1 MNRSIS
7 ALSRAKRFLFSSYM
21 LPAVENNR
29 SDAIYVGEGARYR
42 LAICDSCG
50 NDPSTIGKSWLSEME

>member
-7 ALSRAKRFLFSSYM
+7 ALSRAKRFLFLSYM
-21 LPAVENNR
+21 SPAVENNC
-29 SDAIYVGEGARYR
+29 SDAIEVGEGARYH

-50 NDPSTIGKSWLSEME
+50 K